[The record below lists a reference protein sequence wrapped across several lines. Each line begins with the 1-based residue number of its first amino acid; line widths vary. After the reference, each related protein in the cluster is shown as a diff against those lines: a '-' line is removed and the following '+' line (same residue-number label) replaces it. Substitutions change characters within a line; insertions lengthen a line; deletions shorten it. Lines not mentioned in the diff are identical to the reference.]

1 MVSGSLHTPR
11 TSPALV
17 DENRQ
22 LWAQRRCPSQPGA
35 RSTGSQLP
43 ALCPANPR
51 LLCAVSLT
59 LGPLP
64 LALPCYC
71 FPCDKW
77 TFTYF
82 LSISPTPGYEFQVS
96 RAYICFILSV
106 FSALR
111 TEPGMQEAP
120 HQHLLSESENE

>member
-1 MVSGSLHTPR
+1 MPK
-11 TSPALV
+11 PAWG
-17 DENRQ
+17 EEY
-22 LWAQRRCPSQPGA
+22 G
-35 RSTGSQLP
+35 LP
-43 ALCPANPR
+43 APSAVPANPR

-111 TEPGMQEAP
+111 TEPSMQEAP

>member
-1 MVSGSLHTPR
+1 MVPSALPGLAQHWLMRTASSGPSGGAQASLG
-11 TSPALV
+11 
-17 DENRQ
+17 Q
-22 LWAQRRCPSQPGA
+22 G
-35 RSTGSQLP
+35 STGSQLP
-43 ALCPANPR
+43 ALCSANPR
-51 LLCAVSLT
+51 LLCAMSLT

-96 RAYICFILSV
+96 RTYICLVLSV

-111 TEPGMQEAP
+111 IEPSMQEAP
-120 HQHLLSESENE
+120 HQHLLSQSENE